1 VGRLRDGLNAIGFA
15 DKEFRSSQQIRLK
28 VLDRLMGDGRLGED
42 LRWTA
47 ARAD

>member
-1 VGRLRDGLNAIGFA
+1 VRALRDGLNAIGFA

-28 VLDRLMGDGRLGED
+28 VLDRLMGQGRLGED
-42 LRWTA
+42 LRW